1 MAETNPDDINKKSK
15 MDFFN
20 LLLEIFGWIRIVASP
35 LLIGVLIGFG
45 IYISRPS
52 HTRLIIAIIIASI
65 GLLIGIVWATRVWR
79 KGSTLDYTT
88 IGSHDFDNYDKEKE

>member
-52 HTRLIIAIIIASI
+52 RTRLIIAIIIASI

-88 IGSHDFDNYDKEKE
+88 IG